1 MCFII
6 FDYAKLF
13 YFYLFFFLT
22 NCIYRPDPPAIR
34 EQHFLHLLLLL
45 QQRFMTQSRQNATSC
60 YSDKLNLADQVE
72 LFSTV
77 PTSAGGIGPLIEKR
91 RIRNKLISEMKLSP
105 MSSITGANY
114 DEGEESFRHGRS
126 QTVDSETRGSSYTWC
141 QDFLSGF
148 WKTLNEDNFQI
159 SIVR

>member
-1 MCFII
+1 
-6 FDYAKLF
+6 
-13 YFYLFFFLT
+13 
-22 NCIYRPDPPAIR
+22 
-34 EQHFLHLLLLL
+34 
-45 QQRFMTQSRQNATSC
+45 MTQSRQNATSC

-91 RIRNKLISEMKLSP
+91 RIRNKLVSEMKLSP

-141 QDFLSGF
+141 QDFLSGRPSMRIIF
-148 WKTLNEDNFQI
+148 KSASFGKMEFADFRAGKYKASPDCGTE
-159 SIVR
+159 